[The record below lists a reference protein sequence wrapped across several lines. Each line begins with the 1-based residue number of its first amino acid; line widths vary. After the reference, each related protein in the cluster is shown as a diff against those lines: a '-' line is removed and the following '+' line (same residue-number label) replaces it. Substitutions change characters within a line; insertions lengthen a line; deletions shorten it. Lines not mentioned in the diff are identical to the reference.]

1 MWGDGFW
8 ARIGFATPDGALKE
22 AEFPEEA
29 YFIPDAITMPLK
41 RWHEALGIP
50 EVNVEA
56 VLDDRG
62 KKTGEYRVTRDP
74 LPVRRCTIDKAVR
87 DALYRYRR
95 TLRRMVADSSQED
108 IDGNY
113 GRFSTL
119 ALRMAGLFAS
129 LENDGHIQMR
139 HWARAQT
146 ITERM
151 RASLHRLIEQVNE
164 DATPTPAAQQEEKL
178 LRAFDAVARAGK
190 KATAREIGRYARIST
205 DQAQLALASLEL
217 SGVVTKTSEGKAQVY
232 QRVVPA
238 AASG

>member
-1 MWGDGFW
+1 MHLKAMLQESGPYAALHGLLRIVDDCQDEYTASTVGRGDDRVKQPYLTLLASMTPADLRKGAKHGAEMWGDGFW
-8 ARIGFATPDGALKE
+8 ARIGFATPQGALKE

-29 YFIPDAITMPLK
+29 YCIPDAVKMPLK

-50 EVNVEA
+50 EVTVEA
-56 VLDDRG
+56 VLDDKG
-62 KKTGEYRVTRDP
+62 KKTGEYQVTRDP
-74 LPVRRCTIDKAVR
+74 LPMQRCTIDKAVR

-95 TLRRMVADSSQED
+95 ALRRMVADSSQED

-119 ALRMAGLFAS
+119 ALRMSGLFAS

-151 RASLHRLIEQVNE
+151 RASLHRLIECVNE
-164 DATPTPAAQQEEKL
+164 TPL
-178 LRAFDAVARAGK
+178 
-190 KATAREIGRYARIST
+190 
-205 DQAQLALASLEL
+205 
-217 SGVVTKTSEGKAQVY
+217 
-232 QRVVPA
+232 
-238 AASG
+238 